1 MTKAKGKRMNPKSD
15 SPPISSP
22 PVRAASMGSIPPFA
36 PDASFRFD
44 PKVNVL
50 IGPNGVGKS
59 IALKTIAG
67 ERQERI
73 AGVSDDD
80 DSDWILP
87 TVELID
93 NIEEVATVFVGAT
106 RASLTPEM
114 ALQDLRLQ
122 DTLGKL
128 ASAINAA
135 RLVFLA
141 SSLGLLFP
149 LVVVTALSVLQEQPP
164 RWALIILE
172 DYLILG
178 GLAVGLNFASLIALR
193 LRRSPFV
200 LRLIPGNR
208 LLSEASRHN
217 SEISSIFMF
226 QAVASI
232 NRRLLGVR
240 DRINRGRRSMVAQE
254 AAGVALECAK
264 AIAPEVFPTSAE
276 LRSGTIVGAESS
288 TSGWSMSLRQRWL
301 RVRWKWYFTDH
312 LSIVDTRVGQ
322 RPLHI
327 TSLSA
332 GTQGTLLIA
341 WYLALSL
348 AYAHEFK
355 EGWRE
360 RPAVLF
366 IDEIENHLHPTWQRR
381 FIPVFLE
388 QFPNLQIF
396 ATTHSPFTIAGLK
409 AGQVHKLTEEGGK
422 TKVATNKYDIIGWTA
437 DEILHEYLG
446 VFDPTDLET
455 AQAAEILRWLE
466 ELEDLS
472 DEGPAEC
479 WREETVSEL
488 DSLIRDQMASVEDE
502 IVARWL
508 GGDIVS
514 PIAVCPPL
522 DGNADTWREAM
533 VNELH
538 SLVGVDI
545 LVGGPAARQRKLRET
560 QIAEETL

>member
-1 MTKAKGKRMNPKSD
+1 MNPKSD
-15 SPPISSP
+15 STPNCSP
-22 PVRAASMGSIPPFA
+22 PVMAASMGGIPPFA
-36 PDASFRFD
+36 LDAAFQFD
-44 PKVNVL
+44 PKVNIL

-59 IALKTIAG
+59 IALRTIAG

-73 AGVSDDD
+73 ARVSDDN
-80 DSDWILP
+80 SDWALP
-87 TVELID
+87 TVEQID
-93 NIEEVATVFVGAT
+93 NIEDVAKVFVGAT

-122 DTLGKL
+122 DIRGML
-128 ASAINAA
+128 ASALNAT
-135 RLVFLA
+135 RWF
-141 SSLGLLFP
+141 SLGSSMALL
-149 LVVVTALSVLQEQPP
+149 LLLAIVTVLSVLLEQPP
-164 RWALIILE
+164 RWAVMSRE
-172 DYLILG
+172 DYLFLG
-178 GLAVGLNFASLIALR
+178 GFAIGFNFASLLASR
-193 LRRSPFV
+193 LRRSLFI

-208 LLSEASRHN
+208 LLSETSRHN

-232 NRRLLGVR
+232 NRRLLGVG
-240 DRINRGRRSMVAQE
+240 DRINRDRRSIVAQE
-254 AAGVALECAK
+254 AAKVALECAK
-264 AIAPEVFPTSAE
+264 AIAPEIFPKSAE
-276 LRSGTIVGAESS
+276 LRSGTVIGADSS
-288 TSGWSMSLRQRWL
+288 SSGWSMNLRQRWL

-312 LSIVDTRVGQ
+312 LSIVDTSVSEH
-322 RPLHI
+322 PLHI

-348 AYAHEFK
+348 AYAHEFE

-366 IDEIENHLHPTWQRR
+366 IDEIENHLHPAWQRR

-396 ATTHSPFTIAGLK
+396 ATTHSPFAIAGLK

-422 TKVATNKYDIIGWTA
+422 TKVETNKYDIIGWTA

-472 DEGPAEC
+472 DEGPAEY

-488 DSLIRDQMASVEDE
+488 DNLIRDRAASIEEE

-508 GGDIVS
+508 GGDIVF
-514 PIAVCPPL
+514 PMAVCPPL
-522 DGNADTWREAM
+522 DGNAETWRETM
-533 VNELH
+533 VNDLH
-538 SLVGVDI
+538 SLIGVDV
-545 LVGGPAARQRKLRET
+545 LVGGPAARQRKLREK
-560 QIAEETL
+560 QIADDTL